1 MATSHYRKRS
11 HKVSSTRFCRLLS
24 TCISTVFST
33 VIWSHKISLLT
44 VRAKLSSLQILDWP
58 VPLDFQLRL
67 ILTRLWPFGID
78 AQRSCLDRRHIPL
91 VLTCGQLGASLLRW
105 SRGDL
110 CSWVTQ
116 RSIKC
121 SRFSRC
127 WEHQT
132 RVTGQMH
139 FNSNNLNQRSL
150 SLREWKWLSTLQL
163 SLS

>member
-1 MATSHYRKRS
+1 MATSHYQKRS

-24 TCISTVFST
+24 TYISTVFST
-33 VIWSHKISLLT
+33 VIWSHRISSSI
-44 VRAKLSSLQILDWP
+44 VRARSSSLQILDWP
-58 VPLDFQLRL
+58 VPLAFQLRL

-78 AQRSCLDRRHIPL
+78 VLRSCSDKKHIPL
-91 VLTCGQLGASLLRW
+91 VLTCGQLGASLLKW

-110 CSWVTQ
+110 CSWATQ

-121 SRFSRC
+121 SRFSRF

-132 RVTGQMH
+132 RVTGQIH
-139 FNSNNLNQRSL
+139 FNLNNLNQRSL
-150 SLREWKWLSTLQL
+150 SLRAWKWLSTPQL